1 MTKKEETPIHKMSRQ
16 KHYFIVGGCAII
28 VMIVLSFILFS
39 QDYLSKHKPY
49 DLEYIQDQNKLRVIV
64 EPNIMSYKVINLDSI
79 AGLQATMIDSFSK
92 AMGIKNLEL
101 ISETNLT
108 EAINKLLN
116 HEVDILAWHIPIY
129 NTMRDRINYSIPVFT
144 SRQMLIQRKN
154 NPKDSV
160 EFIRNQLGLA
170 DKDIYILP
178 GTFYRQR
185 LEYLSEEIG
194 DQINIHEIQNATP
207 KDLFQMLINRDINYT
222 VCDEFV
228 ARVLIKENKEF
239 SSLDMNT
246 AISFAQNYSWCVHPK
261 CPLLLDSLNSW
272 LSRYLESKE
281 YNKIYRKY
289 TGVK

>member
-1 MTKKEETPIHKMSRQ
+1 MDEKLLNKMSRR
-16 KHYFIVGGCAII
+16 KHIFIVGGCVII
-28 VMIVLSFILFS
+28 ILIVLSFVLFS
-39 QDYLSKHKPY
+39 QDYLEKHKPY
-49 DLEYIQDQNKLRVIV
+49 DLEYIQDQNKIRVIV
-64 EPNIMSYKVINLDSI
+64 EPNIMSYQVINVDSI
-79 AGLQATMIDSFSK
+79 AGLQALMIDSFAK
-92 AMGIKNLEL
+92 AMNIKNVEF
-101 ISETNLT
+101 ISETNLA

-129 NTMRDRINYSIPVFT
+129 NTKREEINYSIPVFT
-144 SRQMLIQRKN
+144 SRQMLIQRKY

-170 DKDIYILP
+170 NKNVYILP

-185 LEYLSEEIG
+185 IENLSHEIG
-194 DQINIHEIQNATP
+194 DKIYINEVNNATP
-207 KDLFQMLINRDINYT
+207 SDLFRMLVNRDIDYA

-228 ARVLIKENKEF
+228 ARVLIKENKDF

-261 CPLLLDSLNSW
+261 CPLLVDSLNSW
-272 LSRYLESKE
+272 LSKYLESKE
-281 YNKIYRKY
+281 YNRIYRKY

>member
-1 MTKKEETPIHKMSRQ
+1 MDEQLLNKMSRR

-28 VMIVLSFILFS
+28 VMIVLSFVLFS
-39 QDYLSKHKPY
+39 QDYLEKHKPY
-49 DLEYIQDQNKLRVIV
+49 DLEYIQDQSKLRVIV
-64 EPNIMSYKVINLDSI
+64 EPNAMSYKVIDVDSI
-79 AGLQATMIDSFSK
+79 AGLQVLMIDSFSK
-92 AMGIKNLEL
+92 AMNIKNVEY
-101 ISETNLT
+101 ITETNLAK
-108 EAINKLLN
+108 AIELLLN

-129 NTMRDRINYSIPVFT
+129 NTKRDEINYSIPVFT
-144 SRQMLIQRKN
+144 SRQMLIQRKQ

-170 DKDIYILP
+170 DKEVYLQA

-185 LEYLSEEIG
+185 IENLSKEIG
-194 DQINIHEIQNATP
+194 DSIHIKEVANAKP
-207 KDLFQMLINRDINYT
+207 IDLFKMLVNRDIDYT

-239 SSLDMNT
+239 SKLDMNT
-246 AISFAQNYSWCVHPK
+246 AISFTQNYSWCVHPD

-272 LSRYLESKE
+272 LAKYLESKE

>member
-1 MTKKEETPIHKMSRQ
+1 MDEKLLNKMSKR
-16 KHYFIVGGCAII
+16 KHFFIVGGCLII
-28 VMIVLSFILFS
+28 ALTVISFILFS
-39 QDYLSKHKPY
+39 QDYLQKHKPY

-64 EPNIMSYKVINLDSI
+64 EPNSMSYKVIDVDSI
-79 AGLQATMIDSFSK
+79 VGLQVLMIDSFAK
-92 AMGIKNLEL
+92 AMNIKNVEL

-129 NTMRDRINYSIPVFT
+129 NTMRDKINYSIPVFT
-144 SRQMLIQRKN
+144 SRQMLIQRKY

-170 DKDIYILP
+170 DKEVYLQP

-185 LEYLSEEIG
+185 IENLSKEIG
-194 DQINIHEIQNATP
+194 DSIHIKEVANAKPT
-207 KDLFQMLINRDINYT
+207 DLFNMLVNRDIDYT

-239 SSLDMNT
+239 SKLDMNT
-246 AISFAQNYSWCVHPK
+246 AISFTQNYSWCVHPD

-272 LSRYLESKE
+272 LAKYLESKE
-281 YNKIYRKY
+281 YNKIYREY

>member
-1 MTKKEETPIHKMSRQ
+1 MDDKQLNKMSKR
-16 KHYFIVGGCAII
+16 KHLFIVGGCVFIALI
-28 VMIVLSFILFS
+28 VFSFILFS
-39 QDYLSKHKPY
+39 QNYLSIHKPY

-64 EPNIMSYKVINLDSI
+64 EPNEMSFRVIDVDSI
-79 AGLQATMIDSFSK
+79 EGLQVLMIDSFSK
-92 AMGIKNLEL
+92 AMNIKNVEF

-129 NTMRDRINYSIPVFT
+129 NTKREEINYSIPVFT
-144 SRQMLIQRKN
+144 SRQMLIQRKYN
-154 NPKDSV
+154 EKDSV

-170 DKDIYILP
+170 DKNVYILP
-178 GTFYRQR
+178 GTFYKQR
-185 LEYLSEEIG
+185 LEYLSQEIG
-194 DQINIHEIQNATP
+194 DKIYINEIPNATP
-207 KDLFQMLINRDINYT
+207 KDLFNMLVNRDIDYA

-246 AISFAQNYSWCVHPK
+246 AVSFAQNYSWCVHPD

-272 LSRYLESKE
+272 LSVYLESKE

>member
-1 MTKKEETPIHKMSRQ
+1 MDEKLLNKMSKR
-16 KHYFIVGGCAII
+16 KHFFIVGGCLII
-28 VMIVLSFILFS
+28 ALIVISFILFS
-39 QDYLSKHKPY
+39 QDYLQKHKPY

-64 EPNIMSYKVINLDSI
+64 EPNSMSYKVIDVDSI
-79 AGLQATMIDSFSK
+79 AGLQVLMIDSFAK
-92 AMGIKNLEL
+92 AMNIKNVEL

-108 EAINKLLN
+108 EAINKLIN

-129 NTMRDRINYSIPVFT
+129 NTMRDKINYSIPVFT
-144 SRQMLIQRKN
+144 SRQMLIQRKY

-170 DKDIYILP
+170 DKEVYLQP

-185 LEYLSEEIG
+185 IENLSKEIG
-194 DQINIHEIQNATP
+194 DSIHIKEVANARPT
-207 KDLFQMLINRDINYT
+207 DLFNMLVNRDIDYT

-239 SSLDMNT
+239 SKLDMNT
-246 AISFAQNYSWCVHPK
+246 AISFTQNYSWCVHPD

-272 LSRYLESKE
+272 LAKYLESKE
-281 YNKIYRKY
+281 YNKIYREY
-289 TGVK
+289 TKVK

>member
-1 MTKKEETPIHKMSRQ
+1 MSRR
-16 KHYFIVGGCAII
+16 KHIFIVGGCVII
-28 VMIVLSFILFS
+28 ILIVLSFVLFS
-39 QDYLSKHKPY
+39 QDYLEKHKPY
-49 DLEYIQDQNKLRVIV
+49 DLEYIQDQNKIRVIV
-64 EPNIMSYKVINLDSI
+64 EPNIMSYQVINVDSI
-79 AGLQATMIDSFSK
+79 AGLQALMIDSFAK
-92 AMGIKNLEL
+92 AMNIKNVEF
-101 ISETNLT
+101 ISETNLA

-129 NTMRDRINYSIPVFT
+129 NTKREEINYSIPVFT
-144 SRQMLIQRKN
+144 SRQMLIQRKY

-170 DKDIYILP
+170 NKNVYILP

-185 LEYLSEEIG
+185 IENLSHEIG
-194 DQINIHEIQNATP
+194 DKIYINEVNNATP
-207 KDLFQMLINRDINYT
+207 SDLFRMLVNRDIDYA

-228 ARVLIKENKEF
+228 ARVLIKENKDF

-261 CPLLLDSLNSW
+261 CPLLVDSLNSW
-272 LSRYLESKE
+272 LSKYLESKE

>member
-1 MTKKEETPIHKMSRQ
+1 MDEKLLNKMSRR
-16 KHYFIVGGCAII
+16 KHIFIVGGCVII
-28 VMIVLSFILFS
+28 ILIVLSFVLFS
-39 QDYLSKHKPY
+39 QDYLQKHKPY
-49 DLEYIQDQNKLRVIV
+49 DLEYIQDQNKIRVIV
-64 EPNIMSYKVINLDSI
+64 EPNIMSYQVINVDSI
-79 AGLQATMIDSFSK
+79 AGLQALMIDSFAK
-92 AMGIKNLEL
+92 AMNIKNVEF
-101 ISETNLT
+101 ISETNLA

-129 NTMRDRINYSIPVFT
+129 NTKREEINYSIPVFT
-144 SRQMLIQRKN
+144 SRQMLIQRKH

-170 DKDIYILP
+170 DKEVYLQA

-185 LEYLSEEIG
+185 IENLSKEIG
-194 DQINIHEIQNATP
+194 DSIHIKEVANAKP
-207 KDLFQMLINRDINYT
+207 IDLFKMLVNRDIDYT

-239 SSLDMNT
+239 SKLDMNT
-246 AISFAQNYSWCVHPK
+246 AISFTQNYSWCVHPD

-272 LSRYLESKE
+272 LAKYLESKE

>member
-1 MTKKEETPIHKMSRQ
+1 MDEKLLNKMSKR
-16 KHYFIVGGCAII
+16 KHFFIVGGCLII
-28 VMIVLSFILFS
+28 ALTVISFILFS
-39 QDYLSKHKPY
+39 QDYLQKHKPY

-64 EPNIMSYKVINLDSI
+64 EPNSMSYKVIDVDSI
-79 AGLQATMIDSFSK
+79 AGLQVLMIDSFAK
-92 AMGIKNLEL
+92 AMNIKNVEL

-129 NTMRDRINYSIPVFT
+129 NTMRDKINYSIPVFT
-144 SRQMLIQRKN
+144 SRQMLIQRKY

-170 DKDIYILP
+170 DKEVYLQP

-185 LEYLSEEIG
+185 IENLSKEIG
-194 DQINIHEIQNATP
+194 DSIHIKEVANAKPT
-207 KDLFQMLINRDINYT
+207 DLFNMLVNRDIDYT
-222 VCDEFV
+222 VCDKFV

-239 SSLDMNT
+239 SKLDMNT
-246 AISFAQNYSWCVHPK
+246 AISFTQNYSWCVHPD

-272 LSRYLESKE
+272 LAKYLESKE
-281 YNKIYRKY
+281 YNKIYREY
-289 TGVK
+289 TKVK

>member
-1 MTKKEETPIHKMSRQ
+1 MDEQLLNKMSRR

-28 VMIVLSFILFS
+28 VMIVLSFVLFS
-39 QDYLSKHKPY
+39 QDYLEKHKPY
-49 DLEYIQDQNKLRVIV
+49 DLEYIQDQSKLRVIV
-64 EPNIMSYKVINLDSI
+64 EPNAMSYKVIDVDSI
-79 AGLQATMIDSFSK
+79 AGLQVLMIDSFSK
-92 AMGIKNLEL
+92 AMNIKNVEY
-101 ISETNLT
+101 ITETNLAK
-108 EAINKLLN
+108 AIELLLN

-129 NTMRDRINYSIPVFT
+129 NTKRDEINYSIPVFT
-144 SRQMLIQRKN
+144 SRQMLIQRKQ

-170 DKDIYILP
+170 DKEVYLQA

-185 LEYLSEEIG
+185 IENLSKEIG
-194 DQINIHEIQNATP
+194 DSIHIKEVANAKP
-207 KDLFQMLINRDINYT
+207 IDLFKMLVNRDIDYT

-239 SSLDMNT
+239 SKLDMNT
-246 AISFAQNYSWCVHPK
+246 AISFTQNYSWCVHPD

-272 LSRYLESKE
+272 LSKYLESKE

>member
-1 MTKKEETPIHKMSRQ
+1 MSRR
-16 KHYFIVGGCAII
+16 KHIFIVGGCVII
-28 VMIVLSFILFS
+28 ILIVLSFVLFS
-39 QDYLSKHKPY
+39 QDYLEKHKPY
-49 DLEYIQDQNKLRVIV
+49 DLEYIQDQNKIRVIV
-64 EPNIMSYKVINLDSI
+64 EPNIMSYQVINVDSI
-79 AGLQATMIDSFSK
+79 AGLQALMIDSFTK
-92 AMGIKNLEL
+92 AMNIKNVEF
-101 ISETNLT
+101 ISETNLA

-129 NTMRDRINYSIPVFT
+129 NTKREEINYSIPVFT
-144 SRQMLIQRKN
+144 SRQMLIQRKY

-170 DKDIYILP
+170 NKNVYILP

-185 LEYLSEEIG
+185 IENLSHEIG
-194 DQINIHEIQNATP
+194 DKIYINEVNNATP
-207 KDLFQMLINRDINYT
+207 SDLFRMLVNRDIDYA

-228 ARVLIKENKEF
+228 ARVLIKENKDF

-261 CPLLLDSLNSW
+261 CPLLVDSLNSW
-272 LSRYLESKE
+272 LSKYLESKE
-281 YNKIYRKY
+281 YNRIYRKY

>member
-1 MTKKEETPIHKMSRQ
+1 MSRR
-16 KHYFIVGGCAII
+16 KHIFIVGGCVII
-28 VMIVLSFILFS
+28 ILIVLSFVLFS
-39 QDYLSKHKPY
+39 QDYLEKHKPY
-49 DLEYIQDQNKLRVIV
+49 DLEYIQDQNKIRVIV
-64 EPNIMSYKVINLDSI
+64 EPNIMSYQVINVDSI
-79 AGLQATMIDSFSK
+79 AGLQALMIDSFAK
-92 AMGIKNLEL
+92 AMNIKNVEF
-101 ISETNLT
+101 ISETNLA

-129 NTMRDRINYSIPVFT
+129 NTKREEINYSIPVFT
-144 SRQMLIQRKN
+144 SRQMLIQRKY

-170 DKDIYILP
+170 NKNVYILP

-185 LEYLSEEIG
+185 IENLSHEIG
-194 DQINIHEIQNATP
+194 DKIYINEVNNATP
-207 KDLFQMLINRDINYT
+207 SDLFRMLVSRDIDYA

-228 ARVLIKENKEF
+228 ARVLIKENKDF

-261 CPLLLDSLNSW
+261 CPLLVDSLNSW
-272 LSRYLESKE
+272 LSKYLESKE

>member
-1 MTKKEETPIHKMSRQ
+1 MDEKLLNKMSRR
-16 KHYFIVGGCAII
+16 KHIFIVGGCVII
-28 VMIVLSFILFS
+28 ILIVLSFVLFS
-39 QDYLSKHKPY
+39 QDYLEKHKPY
-49 DLEYIQDQNKLRVIV
+49 DLEYIQDQNKIRVIV
-64 EPNIMSYKVINLDSI
+64 EPNIMSYQVINVDSI
-79 AGLQATMIDSFSK
+79 AGLQALMIDSFTK
-92 AMGIKNLEL
+92 AMNIKNVEF
-101 ISETNLT
+101 ISETNLA

-129 NTMRDRINYSIPVFT
+129 NTKREEINYSIPVFT
-144 SRQMLIQRKN
+144 SRQMLIQRKY

-170 DKDIYILP
+170 NKNVYILP

-185 LEYLSEEIG
+185 IENLSHEIG
-194 DQINIHEIQNATP
+194 DKIYINEVNNATP
-207 KDLFQMLINRDINYT
+207 SDLFRMLVNRDIDYA

-228 ARVLIKENKEF
+228 ARVLIKENKDF

-261 CPLLLDSLNSW
+261 CPLLVDSLNSW
-272 LSRYLESKE
+272 LSKYLESKE
-281 YNKIYRKY
+281 YNRIYRKY

>member
-1 MTKKEETPIHKMSRQ
+1 MNETLLNKMSKR
-16 KHYFIVGGCAII
+16 KHFFIVGGCII
-28 VMIVLSFILFS
+28 IALIILSFIIFS
-39 QDYLSKHKPY
+39 QDYLKKHKPY

-64 EPNIMSYKVINLDSI
+64 EPNDMSYRIIDVDSI
-79 AGLQATMIDSFSK
+79 EGLQALMIDSFSK
-92 AMGIKNLEL
+92 AMNIKNVDFVN
-101 ISETNLT
+101 ETNLT

-129 NTMRDRINYSIPVFT
+129 NTKREEINYSIPVFT
-144 SRQMLIQRKN
+144 SRQMLIQRKY

-160 EFIRNQLGLA
+160 EFIRNQLGLGN
-170 DKDIYILP
+170 KDVYILP
-178 GTFYRQR
+178 GTFYKQR
-185 LEYLSEEIG
+185 LEYLSQEIG
-194 DQINIHEIQNATP
+194 DKINIQEIPNAKP
-207 KDLFQMLINRDINYT
+207 KDLFYMLLNRDIDYA

-228 ARVLIKENKEF
+228 ARVLIKENKDF

-246 AISFAQNYSWCVHPK
+246 AVSFAQNYSWCVHPE

>member
-1 MTKKEETPIHKMSRQ
+1 
-16 KHYFIVGGCAII
+16 
-28 VMIVLSFILFS
+28 
-39 QDYLSKHKPY
+39 
-49 DLEYIQDQNKLRVIV
+49 
-64 EPNIMSYKVINLDSI
+64 MSYKVIDVDSI
-79 AGLQATMIDSFSK
+79 AGLQVLMIDSFSK
-92 AMGIKNLEL
+92 AMNIKNVEY
-101 ISETNLT
+101 ITETNLAK
-108 EAINKLLN
+108 AIELLLN

-129 NTMRDRINYSIPVFT
+129 NTKRDEINYSIPVFT
-144 SRQMLIQRKN
+144 SRQMLIQRKQ

-170 DKDIYILP
+170 DKEVYLQA

-185 LEYLSEEIG
+185 IENLSKEIG
-194 DQINIHEIQNATP
+194 DSIHIKEVANAKP
-207 KDLFQMLINRDINYT
+207 IDLFKMLVNRDIDYT

-239 SSLDMNT
+239 SKLDMNT
-246 AISFAQNYSWCVHPK
+246 AISFTQNYSWCVHPD

-272 LSRYLESKE
+272 LAKYLESKE

>member
-1 MTKKEETPIHKMSRQ
+1 MSRR
-16 KHYFIVGGCAII
+16 KHIFIVGGCVII
-28 VMIVLSFILFS
+28 ILIVLSFVLFS
-39 QDYLSKHKPY
+39 QDYLQKHKPY
-49 DLEYIQDQNKLRVIV
+49 DLEYIQNQNKIRVIV
-64 EPNIMSYKVINLDSI
+64 EPNIMSYQVINVDSI
-79 AGLQATMIDSFSK
+79 AGLQALMIDSFAK
-92 AMGIKNLEL
+92 AMNIKNVEF
-101 ISETNLT
+101 ISETNLA

-129 NTMRDRINYSIPVFT
+129 NTKREEINYSIPVFT
-144 SRQMLIQRKN
+144 SRQMLIQRKY

-170 DKDIYILP
+170 NKNVYILP

-185 LEYLSEEIG
+185 IENLSHEIG
-194 DQINIHEIQNATP
+194 DKIYINEVNNATP
-207 KDLFQMLINRDINYT
+207 SDLFRMLVNRDIDYA

-228 ARVLIKENKEF
+228 ARVLIKENKDF

-261 CPLLLDSLNSW
+261 CPLLVDSLNSW
-272 LSRYLESKE
+272 LSKYLESKE

>member
-1 MTKKEETPIHKMSRQ
+1 MSRR
-16 KHYFIVGGCAII
+16 KHYFIVGGCVII
-28 VMIVLSFILFS
+28 VLIVLSFVLFS
-39 QDYLSKHKPY
+39 QDYLDQHKPY
-49 DLEYIQDQNKLRVIV
+49 DLEYIQDQNKIRVIV
-64 EPNIMSYKVINLDSI
+64 EPNVMSYKVIDVDSI
-79 AGLQATMIDSFSK
+79 EGLQVLMIDSFAK
-92 AMGIKNLEL
+92 AMNIKNVEF
-101 ISETNLT
+101 ISETNLA
-108 EAINKLLN
+108 EAINKLLY

-129 NTMRDRINYSIPVFT
+129 NTKREEINYSIPVFT
-144 SRQMLIQRKN
+144 SRQMLIQRKH

-170 DKDIYILP
+170 DKEVYLQA

-185 LEYLSEEIG
+185 IENLSKEIG
-194 DQINIHEIQNATP
+194 DSIHIKEVANAKPT
-207 KDLFQMLINRDINYT
+207 DLFNMLVNKDIDYT

-239 SSLDMNT
+239 SKLDMNT
-246 AISFAQNYSWCVHPK
+246 AISFTQNYSWCVHPD

>member
-1 MTKKEETPIHKMSRQ
+1 MIKMDEQLLNKMSRR

-28 VMIVLSFILFS
+28 VMIVLSFVLFS
-39 QDYLSKHKPY
+39 QDYLEKHKPY
-49 DLEYIQDQNKLRVIV
+49 DLEYIQDQSKLRVIV
-64 EPNIMSYKVINLDSI
+64 EPNAMSYKVIDVDSI
-79 AGLQATMIDSFSK
+79 AGLQVLMIDSFSK
-92 AMGIKNLEL
+92 AMNIKNVEY
-101 ISETNLT
+101 ITETNLAK
-108 EAINKLLN
+108 AIELLLN

-129 NTMRDRINYSIPVFT
+129 NTKRDEINYSIPVFT
-144 SRQMLIQRKN
+144 SRQMLIQRKQ

-170 DKDIYILP
+170 DKEVYLQA

-185 LEYLSEEIG
+185 IENLSKEIG
-194 DQINIHEIQNATP
+194 DSIHIKEVANAKP
-207 KDLFQMLINRDINYT
+207 IDLFNMLVNRDIDYT

-239 SSLDMNT
+239 SKLDMNT
-246 AISFAQNYSWCVHPK
+246 AISFTQNYSWCVHPD

-272 LSRYLESKE
+272 LSVYLESKE

>member
-1 MTKKEETPIHKMSRQ
+1 MIKMDEQLLNKMSRR

-28 VMIVLSFILFS
+28 VMIVLSFVLFS
-39 QDYLSKHKPY
+39 QDYLEKHKPY
-49 DLEYIQDQNKLRVIV
+49 DLEYIQDQSKLRVIV
-64 EPNIMSYKVINLDSI
+64 EPNAMSYKVIDVDSI
-79 AGLQATMIDSFSK
+79 AGLQVLMIDSFSK
-92 AMGIKNLEL
+92 AMNIKNVEY
-101 ISETNLT
+101 ITETNLAK
-108 EAINKLLN
+108 AIELLLN

-129 NTMRDRINYSIPVFT
+129 NTKRDEINYSIPVFT
-144 SRQMLIQRKN
+144 SRQMLIQRKQ

-170 DKDIYILP
+170 DKEVYLQA

-185 LEYLSEEIG
+185 IENLSKEIG
-194 DQINIHEIQNATP
+194 DSIHIKEVANAKP
-207 KDLFQMLINRDINYT
+207 IDLFNMLANRDIDYT

-239 SSLDMNT
+239 SKLDMNT
-246 AISFAQNYSWCVHPK
+246 AISFTQNYSWCVHPD

-272 LSRYLESKE
+272 LAKYLESKE

>member
-1 MTKKEETPIHKMSRQ
+1 MDEKLLNKMSKR
-16 KHYFIVGGCAII
+16 KHFFIVGGCLII
-28 VMIVLSFILFS
+28 ALTVISFILFS
-39 QDYLSKHKPY
+39 QDYLQKHKPY

-64 EPNIMSYKVINLDSI
+64 EPNSMSYKVIDVDSI
-79 AGLQATMIDSFSK
+79 AGLQVLMIDSFAK
-92 AMGIKNLEL
+92 AMNIKNVEL

-129 NTMRDRINYSIPVFT
+129 NTMRDKINYSIPVFT
-144 SRQMLIQRKN
+144 SRQMLIQRKY

-170 DKDIYILP
+170 DKEVYLQP

-185 LEYLSEEIG
+185 IENLSKEIG
-194 DQINIHEIQNATP
+194 DSIHIKEVANARPT
-207 KDLFQMLINRDINYT
+207 DLFNMLVNRDIDYT

-239 SSLDMNT
+239 SKLDMNT
-246 AISFAQNYSWCVHPK
+246 AISFTQNYSWCVHPD

-272 LSRYLESKE
+272 LDKYLESKE
-281 YNKIYRKY
+281 YNKIYREY
-289 TGVK
+289 TKVN

>member
-1 MTKKEETPIHKMSRQ
+1 MDETLLHKMSRR

-28 VMIVLSFILFS
+28 VLIVLSFVLFS
-39 QDYLSKHKPY
+39 QEYLEKHKPY

-64 EPNIMSYKVINLDSI
+64 EPNAMSYKVINVDSI
-79 AGLQATMIDSFSK
+79 EGLQVLMIDSFAK
-92 AMGIKNLEL
+92 AMNVKNVEF
-101 ISETNLT
+101 ISETNLA
-108 EAINKLLN
+108 EAINKLIN
-116 HEVDILAWHIPIY
+116 HQVDILAWHIPIY
-129 NTMRDRINYSIPVFT
+129 NTKREEINYSIPVFT

-160 EFIRNQLGLA
+160 QFIKNQLGLA
-170 DKDIYILP
+170 DKKVYILP

-185 LEYLSEEIG
+185 LEHLSQEIG
-194 DQINIHEIQNATP
+194 DKIYIEEISNATP
-207 KDLFQMLINRDINYT
+207 KNLFQMLVNRDIDYA

-239 SSLDMNT
+239 STLDMNT
-246 AISFAQNYSWCVHPK
+246 AVSFPQNYSWCVHPD

-272 LSRYLESKE
+272 LSVYLESKE

>member
-1 MTKKEETPIHKMSRQ
+1 MDEQQLNKMSKR
-16 KHYFIVGGCAII
+16 KHLFIVGGCIFIALI
-28 VMIVLSFILFS
+28 VFSFVLFS
-39 QDYLSKHKPY
+39 QDYLSIHKPY
-49 DLEYIQDQNKLRVIV
+49 DLEYIQDQSKLRVIV
-64 EPNIMSYKVINLDSI
+64 EPNDMSYRVIDVDSI
-79 AGLQATMIDSFSK
+79 EGLQALMIDSFSK
-92 AMGIKNLEL
+92 AMNIKNVEF
-101 ISETNLT
+101 ISERNLT

-129 NTMRDRINYSIPVFT
+129 NTKREEINYSIPVFT
-144 SRQMLIQRKN
+144 SRQMLVQRKYN
-154 NPKDSV
+154 AKDSV

-170 DKDIYILP
+170 DKNVYILP
-178 GTFYRQR
+178 GTFYKQR
-185 LEYLSEEIG
+185 LEYLSQEIG
-194 DQINIHEIQNATP
+194 DKIYINEIPNATP
-207 KDLFQMLINRDINYT
+207 KDLFNMLINRDIDYA

-246 AISFAQNYSWCVHPK
+246 AVSFAQNYSWCVHPE

-272 LSRYLESKE
+272 LSVYLESKE

>member
-1 MTKKEETPIHKMSRQ
+1 MDDKLLNKMSRR
-16 KHYFIVGGCAII
+16 KHYFIVGGCVII
-28 VMIVLSFILFS
+28 VLIVLSFVLFS
-39 QDYLSKHKPY
+39 QDYLEQHKPY
-49 DLEYIQDQNKLRVIV
+49 DLEYIQDQNKIRVIV
-64 EPNIMSYKVINLDSI
+64 EPNVMSYKVIDVDSI
-79 AGLQATMIDSFSK
+79 EGLQVLMIDSFAK
-92 AMGIKNLEL
+92 AMNIKNVEF
-101 ISETNLT
+101 ISETNLA
-108 EAINKLLN
+108 EAINKLLH

-129 NTMRDRINYSIPVFT
+129 NTKREEINYGIPVFT
-144 SRQMLIQRKN
+144 SRQMLIQRKH

-170 DKDIYILP
+170 DKEVYLQA

-185 LEYLSEEIG
+185 IENLSKEIG
-194 DQINIHEIQNATP
+194 DSIHIKEVANAKPT
-207 KDLFQMLINRDINYT
+207 DLFNMLVNRDIDYT

-239 SSLDMNT
+239 SKLDMNT
-246 AISFAQNYSWCVHPK
+246 AISFTQNYSWCVHPD

>member
-1 MTKKEETPIHKMSRQ
+1 
-16 KHYFIVGGCAII
+16 
-28 VMIVLSFILFS
+28 MIVLSFVLFS
-39 QDYLSKHKPY
+39 QNYCSIHKPY
-49 DLEYIQDQNKLRVIV
+49 DLEYIQDHNKLRVIV
-64 EPNIMSYKVINLDSI
+64 EPNTMSYKVIDVDSI
-79 AGLQATMIDSFSK
+79 EGLQVLMINSFSK
-92 AMGIKNLEL
+92 AMGIKNVEF
-101 ISETNLT
+101 ISETNLS

-129 NTMRDRINYSIPVFT
+129 NTKREKINYSIPVFT

-170 DKDIYILP
+170 DKNVYILP

-185 LEYLSEEIG
+185 LEYLAEEIG
-194 DQINIHEIQNATP
+194 DKIYIQEIPNATP
-207 KDLFQMLINRDINYT
+207 KDLFYMLINRDIDYA

-246 AISFAQNYSWCVHPK
+246 AVSFAQNYSWCVHPE

-272 LSRYLESKE
+272 LSKYLESKE
-281 YNKIYRKY
+281 YNRIYRKY

>member
-1 MTKKEETPIHKMSRQ
+1 MTKKEETLLHKMSRH
-16 KHYFIVGGCAII
+16 KHNFIVGGCAII
-28 VMIVLSFILFS
+28 VMIVLSFIFFS
-39 QDYLSKHKPY
+39 HDYLSKHKPY

-64 EPNIMSYKVINLDSI
+64 EPNVMSYKVINVDSI
-79 AGLQATMIDSFSK
+79 AGLQAIMIDSFSK
-92 AMGIKNLEL
+92 AMNIKNLEL
-101 ISETNLT
+101 ITETNLSV
-108 EAINKLLN
+108 AINKLLN

-129 NTMRDRINYSIPVFT
+129 NTMREKINYSIPVFT
-144 SRQMLIQRKN
+144 SRQMLIQRKY

-170 DKDIYILP
+170 EKNVYILP

-185 LEYLSEEIG
+185 LENLSKEIG
-194 DQINIHEIQNATP
+194 DPINILEIQNATP
-207 KDLFQMLINRDINYT
+207 QDLFKMLANRDIDYA

-228 ARVLIKENKEF
+228 ARVLIKDNKEF

-246 AISFAQNYSWCVHPK
+246 AVSFAQNYSWCVHPD

-272 LSRYLESKE
+272 LSRYLKSKE

>member
-1 MTKKEETPIHKMSRQ
+1 MDDKLLNKMSRR
-16 KHYFIVGGCAII
+16 KHYFIVGGCVII
-28 VMIVLSFILFS
+28 VLIVLSFVLFS
-39 QDYLSKHKPY
+39 QDYLEQHKPY
-49 DLEYIQDQNKLRVIV
+49 DLEYIQDQNKIRVIV
-64 EPNIMSYKVINLDSI
+64 EPNVMSYKVIDVDSI
-79 AGLQATMIDSFSK
+79 EGLQVLMIDSFAK
-92 AMGIKNLEL
+92 AMNIKNVEF
-101 ISETNLT
+101 ISETNLA
-108 EAINKLLN
+108 EAINKLLY

-129 NTMRDRINYSIPVFT
+129 NTKREEISYSIPVFT
-144 SRQMLIQRKN
+144 SRQMLIQRKH

-170 DKDIYILP
+170 DKEVYLQA

-185 LEYLSEEIG
+185 IENLSKEIG
-194 DQINIHEIQNATP
+194 DSIHIKEVANAKPT
-207 KDLFQMLINRDINYT
+207 DLFNMLVNKDIDYT

-239 SSLDMNT
+239 SKLDMNT
-246 AISFAQNYSWCVHPK
+246 AISFTQNYSWCVHPD

>member
-1 MTKKEETPIHKMSRQ
+1 MDDKLLNKMSRR
-16 KHYFIVGGCAII
+16 KHYFIVGGCVII
-28 VMIVLSFILFS
+28 VLIVLSFVLFS
-39 QDYLSKHKPY
+39 QDYLEQHKPY
-49 DLEYIQDQNKLRVIV
+49 DLEYIQDQNKIRVIV
-64 EPNIMSYKVINLDSI
+64 EPNVMSYKVIDVDSI
-79 AGLQATMIDSFSK
+79 EGLQVLMIDSFAK
-92 AMGIKNLEL
+92 AMNIKNVEF
-101 ISETNLT
+101 ISETNLA
-108 EAINKLLN
+108 EAINKLLY

-129 NTMRDRINYSIPVFT
+129 NTKREEINYSIPVFT
-144 SRQMLIQRKN
+144 SRQMLIQRKH

-170 DKDIYILP
+170 DKEVYLQA

-185 LEYLSEEIG
+185 IENLSKEIG
-194 DQINIHEIQNATP
+194 DSIHIKEVANAKPT
-207 KDLFQMLINRDINYT
+207 DLFNMLVNKDIDYT

-239 SSLDMNT
+239 SKLDMNT
-246 AISFAQNYSWCVHPK
+246 AISFTQNYSWCVHPD

>member
-1 MTKKEETPIHKMSRQ
+1 MDEKLLNKMSKR
-16 KHYFIVGGCAII
+16 KHFFIVGGCLII
-28 VMIVLSFILFS
+28 ALTVISFILFS
-39 QDYLSKHKPY
+39 QDYLQKHKPY

-64 EPNIMSYKVINLDSI
+64 EPNSMSYKVIDVDSI
-79 AGLQATMIDSFSK
+79 AGLQVLMIDSFAK
-92 AMGIKNLEL
+92 AMNIKNVEL

-129 NTMRDRINYSIPVFT
+129 NTMRDKINYSIPVFT
-144 SRQMLIQRKN
+144 SRQMLIQRKY
-154 NPKDSV
+154 NPKDSI

-170 DKDIYILP
+170 DKEVYLQP

-185 LEYLSEEIG
+185 IENLSKEIG
-194 DQINIHEIQNATP
+194 DSIHIKEVANAKPT
-207 KDLFQMLINRDINYT
+207 DLFNMLVNRDIDYT

-239 SSLDMNT
+239 SKLDMNT
-246 AISFAQNYSWCVHPK
+246 AISFTQNYSWCVHPD

-272 LSRYLESKE
+272 LAKYLESKE
-281 YNKIYRKY
+281 YNKIYREY

>member
-1 MTKKEETPIHKMSRQ
+1 MEETLLHKMSRQ
-16 KHYFIVGGCAII
+16 KHYFIVGGCVII
-28 VMIVLSFILFS
+28 VMIVLSFVLFS
-39 QDYLSKHKPY
+39 KDYLEKHKPY

-64 EPNIMSYKVINLDSI
+64 EPNIMSYKVINVDSI
-79 AGLQATMIDSFSK
+79 AGLQALMIDSFSK
-92 AMGIKNLEL
+92 AMNIKNVEFY
-101 ISETNLT
+101 SETNLT
-108 EAINKLLN
+108 KAINKLLN

-129 NTMRDRINYSIPVFT
+129 NTMRDKINYSIPVFT
-144 SRQMLIQRKN
+144 SRQMLVQRKY
-154 NPKDSV
+154 NPKDST

-170 DKDIYILP
+170 EKNVYILP

-194 DQINIHEIQNATP
+194 DPIFIQEISNATP
-207 KDLFQMLINRDINYT
+207 HDIFNMLVNRDIDYA

-246 AISFAQNYSWCVHPK
+246 AVSFAQNYSWSVHPE

-272 LSRYLESKE
+272 LSKYLESKE

>member
-1 MTKKEETPIHKMSRQ
+1 
-16 KHYFIVGGCAII
+16 
-28 VMIVLSFILFS
+28 
-39 QDYLSKHKPY
+39 
-49 DLEYIQDQNKLRVIV
+49 
-64 EPNIMSYKVINLDSI
+64 MSYKVIDVDSI
-79 AGLQATMIDSFSK
+79 AGLQVLMIDSFAK
-92 AMGIKNLEL
+92 AMNIKNVEL

-129 NTMRDRINYSIPVFT
+129 NTMRDKINYSIPVFT
-144 SRQMLIQRKN
+144 SRQMLIQRKY

-170 DKDIYILP
+170 DKEVYLQP

-185 LEYLSEEIG
+185 IENLSKEIG
-194 DQINIHEIQNATP
+194 DSIHIKEVANAKPT
-207 KDLFQMLINRDINYT
+207 DLFNMLVNRDIDYT

-239 SSLDMNT
+239 SKLDMNT
-246 AISFAQNYSWCVHPK
+246 AISFTQNYSWCVHPD

-272 LSRYLESKE
+272 LAKYLESKE
-281 YNKIYRKY
+281 YNKIYREY
-289 TGVK
+289 TKVK

>member
-1 MTKKEETPIHKMSRQ
+1 MDEQLLNKMSRR

-28 VMIVLSFILFS
+28 VMIVLSFVLFS
-39 QDYLSKHKPY
+39 QDYLEKHKPY
-49 DLEYIQDQNKLRVIV
+49 DLEYIQDQSKLRVIV
-64 EPNIMSYKVINLDSI
+64 EPNAMSYKVIDVDSI
-79 AGLQATMIDSFSK
+79 AGLQVLMIDSFSK
-92 AMGIKNLEL
+92 AMNIKNVEY
-101 ISETNLT
+101 ITETNLAK
-108 EAINKLLN
+108 AIELLLN

-129 NTMRDRINYSIPVFT
+129 NTKRDEINYSIPVFT
-144 SRQMLIQRKN
+144 SRQMLIQRKQ

-170 DKDIYILP
+170 DKEVYLQA

-185 LEYLSEEIG
+185 IENLSKEIG
-194 DQINIHEIQNATP
+194 DSIHIKEVANAKP
-207 KDLFQMLINRDINYT
+207 IDLFNMLVNRDIDYT

-239 SSLDMNT
+239 SKLDMNT
-246 AISFAQNYSWCVHPK
+246 AISFTQNYSWCVHPD

-272 LSRYLESKE
+272 LSVYLESKE

>member
-1 MTKKEETPIHKMSRQ
+1 MSRR
-16 KHYFIVGGCAII
+16 KHIFIVGGCVII
-28 VMIVLSFILFS
+28 ILIVLSFVLFS
-39 QDYLSKHKPY
+39 QDYLEKHKPY
-49 DLEYIQDQNKLRVIV
+49 DLEYIQDQNKIRVIV
-64 EPNIMSYKVINLDSI
+64 EPNIMSYQVINVDSI
-79 AGLQATMIDSFSK
+79 AGLQALMIDSFAK
-92 AMGIKNLEL
+92 AMNIKNVEF
-101 ISETNLT
+101 ISETNLA

-129 NTMRDRINYSIPVFT
+129 NTKREEINYSIPVFT
-144 SRQMLIQRKN
+144 SRQMLIQRKY

-170 DKDIYILP
+170 NKNVYILP

-185 LEYLSEEIG
+185 IENLSHEIG
-194 DQINIHEIQNATP
+194 DKIYINEVNNATP
-207 KDLFQMLINRDINYT
+207 SDLFRMLVNRDIDYA

-228 ARVLIKENKEF
+228 ARVLIKENKDF

-261 CPLLLDSLNSW
+261 CPLLVDSLNSW
-272 LSRYLESKE
+272 LSKYLESKE
-281 YNKIYRKY
+281 YNRIYRKY

>member
-1 MTKKEETPIHKMSRQ
+1 MDDALLNKMSRR
-16 KHYFIVGGCAII
+16 KHLFIVGGCIII
-28 VMIVLSFILFS
+28 VMIVLSFVLFS
-39 QDYLSKHKPY
+39 QDYLEKHKPY

-64 EPNIMSYKVINLDSI
+64 EPNAMSYKVIDVDSI
-79 AGLQATMIDSFSK
+79 EGLQVLMIDSFAK
-92 AMGIKNLEL
+92 AMNIKNVEF
-101 ISETNLT
+101 ISETNLA
-108 EAINKLLN
+108 EALSKLIN

-129 NTMRDRINYSIPVFT
+129 DTKREEINYSIPVFT
-144 SRQMLIQRKN
+144 SRQMLVQRKY

-170 DKDIYILP
+170 NKNVYILP
-178 GTFYRQR
+178 GTFYKQR
-185 LEYLSEEIG
+185 LEHLSQEIG
-194 DQINIHEIQNATP
+194 DKIYIEEILNATP
-207 KDLFQMLINRDINYT
+207 KNLFQMLVNRDIDYA

-246 AISFAQNYSWCVHPK
+246 AVSFAQNYSWCVHPD

-272 LSRYLESKE
+272 LSKYLESKE